1 MKLRKI
7 RTIEVTEE
15 QPAVRKNSPEIFL
28 NEKGAVMLKFVHT
41 NYCFISVYIF
51 EQASASISMHCFG
64 VQFVYI
70 SRINDAMQLKHEFK
84 Q

>member
-28 NEKGAVMLKFVHT
+28 NEKGVVMLKFV
-41 NYCFISVYIF
+41 
-51 EQASASISMHCFG
+51 
-64 VQFVYI
+64 
-70 SRINDAMQLKHEFK
+70 
-84 Q
+84 